1 MSASC
6 SAAAATSATSTDMA
20 DSGMPID
27 RSKDLSQ
34 PLDRLSPDEGLK
46 KASDYLRGTIA
57 TGLLDRITGA
67 VASDDTRLMK
77 IHGMYQQDDRDLRD
91 ERRRQKLEPAYRFM
105 IRVRL
110 PGGVCTPEQ
119 WLKLDAL
126 ARAHGGGTLR
136 LTTRQTFQFHW
147 VLKEDVRAT
156 IQGLHEVLLDTVAAC
171 GDVSRNVMCAADPG
185 DSALHAEV
193 AAVARQVSDEYLPK
207 TRAYHE
213 IWYGEEKV
221 ASSDEEQEPFYGP
234 TYLPRKFK
242 IGFVVPPS
250 NDIDVYTQDLG
261 FIAIEGE
268 DGLEGF
274 NVAIGGGMG
283 RTENEPLTYP
293 RLADVIGYIP
303 RDRLVAAT
311 GAVMSVQRD
320 FGNRAQRNRARF
332 KYTIDDKGLAWIK
345 SEIESRLGARLEP
358 ARPFRFTSNG
368 DSFGWRQTGSGRF
381 NRTLYV
387 ESGRLGNAPGRSW
400 LDGLRAVARIH
411 RGAFRITPNQNLI
424 VSGIAAEDRPAIEAL
439 LAEHGLAGTAQSGVR
454 RNSIA
459 CVALPTCGL
468 AMAEAE
474 RYLPDILPRIEAI
487 LASHGLLDEPITFR
501 ISGCPN
507 GCSRPYVAEIALT
520 GRAPG
525 KYNLYLGGGFH
536 GERLARMVRE
546 NVGEAEILAVLDDL
560 LGCYSAERLAG
571 ERLGDF
577 VERSSYLASASQV
590 PGRISPV
597 I

>member
-1 MSASC
+1 
-6 SAAAATSATSTDMA
+6 MA
-20 DSGMPID
+20 GSGIFID

-34 PLDRLSPDEGLK
+34 PLDRLSPDESLK
-46 KASDYLRGTIA
+46 KSSNYLRGTIA

-67 VASDDTRLMK
+67 VATDDTRLMK

-119 WLKLDAL
+119 WLKLDEL
-126 ARAHGGGTLR
+126 ARAHGGGQLR

-147 VLKEDVRAT
+147 VLKEDVRAA
-156 IQGLHEVLLDTVAAC
+156 IQGLHEALLDTVAAC
-171 GDVSRNVMCAADPG
+171 GDVSRNVMCAADPEASG
-185 DSALHAEV
+185 LHAEV
-193 AAVARQVSDEYLPK
+193 VAAARQVSEEYLPR

-221 ASSDEEQEPFYGP
+221 ASSEEEEEPFYGA

-261 FIAIEGE
+261 FIAIDGP

-293 RLADVIGYIP
+293 RLADVIGFIP
-303 RDRLVAAT
+303 KDQLVAVT

-320 FGNRAQRNRARF
+320 YGNRAERNRARF
-332 KYTIDDKGLAWIK
+332 KYTIDDKGPGWIK
-345 SEIESRLGARLEP
+345 AEIEARLGAPLEP

-368 DSFGWRQTGSGRF
+368 DSFGWRETESGRS
-381 NRTLYV
+381 NCTLYV
-387 ESGRLGNAPGRSW
+387 ESGRLANRPGRAW
-400 LDGLRAVARIH
+400 LDGLRAIARLH
-411 RGAFRITPNQNLI
+411 RGTFRVTPNQNLI
-424 VSGIAAEDRPAIEAL
+424 VAGVAAEDRPAIEAL
-439 LAEHGLAGTAQSGVR
+439 LAEHGLAGLPESAIR

-474 RYLPDILPRIEAI
+474 RYLPDLLERIEAI
-487 LASHGLLDEPITFR
+487 LSAHGLIDEPVTFR

-546 NVGEAEILAVLDDL
+546 NIGEAEILGVLEDL
-560 LGCYSAERLAG
+560 LGRYAAERKPG

-577 VERSSYLASASQV
+577 VERVSYLASELQI
-590 PGRISPV
+590 PGRISP
-597 I
+597 II